1 MTGLQ
6 LCHRFYDRAV
16 APLLTGVAHA
26 AGLLGDGSEVLG
38 FDDAVSPDHDF
49 GPRAQVFVAAA
60 ADAEHVHRALER
72 LPSRFEDFPVAFA
85 RGTLHGGAAHH
96 QVEVVTA
103 PRFFTDLMGR
113 DPADG
118 MTVTDWLTTPTQ
130 RLATLTGGA
139 VFHDPEGA
147 LATRRTALE
156 WYPDDVWRYVLAAAW
171 LRVSQEEAFVGRT
184 GSVGDDLGSA
194 LVTARVARDLVRLAF
209 LVERRWAPYSK
220 WLGSAFAR
228 LPLAGRVGPH
238 LTAAV
243 RATAWREREAALCAA
258 QRELAV
264 ATNRLGLADA
274 VDPEPRRFHT
284 RDLRVLFGDRFTA
297 ALADRVTDPGVRALV
312 VRLGNGRPTLPGAI
326 DQAVDSV
333 EILTRP
339 DRCRAAAGLLCP
351 DAGDGSGDGAG
362 DGAGGYSPGSS
373 T

>member
-16 APLLTGVAHA
+16 APLLAGVPHA

-49 GPRAQVFVAAA
+49 GPRAQVFVTSA
-60 ADAEHVHRALER
+60 ADAERAEAALTR
-72 LPSRFEDFPVAFA
+72 LPPRFEDVPVAFV
-85 RGTLHGGAAHH
+85 RGSRLGGAAHH

-103 PRFFTDLMGR
+103 PRFFTDLIGR
-113 DPADG
+113 DPVDG
-118 MTVTDWLTTPTQ
+118 MTTADWLTTPTQ

-147 LATRRTALE
+147 LARRRAALE

-209 LVERRWAPYSK
+209 LVERRWAPYGK

-243 RATAWREREAALCAA
+243 RAAGWRDREAALCAA

-264 ATNRLGLADA
+264 ATNRLGLADP
-274 VDPEPRRFHT
+274 VDPEPRRFYT
-284 RDLRVLFGDRFTA
+284 RDLRVLFGDRFTS
-297 ALADRVTDPGVRALV
+297 ALVDRVHDPEVRALI
-312 VRLGNGRPTLPGAI
+312 VRLDHGRPTLPGAI

-339 DRCRAAAGLLCP
+339 DRCRAATGLLGP
-351 DAGDGSGDGAG
+351 DPEQGA
-362 DGAGGYSPGSS
+362 
-373 T
+373 